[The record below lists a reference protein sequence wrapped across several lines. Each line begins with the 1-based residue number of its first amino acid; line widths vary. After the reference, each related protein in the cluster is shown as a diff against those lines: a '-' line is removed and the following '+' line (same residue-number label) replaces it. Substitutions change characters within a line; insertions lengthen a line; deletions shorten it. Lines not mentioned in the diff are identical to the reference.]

1 MSEPMFSEKAQAVL
15 VHLQNNAAADL
26 TAKDIAAATGIE
38 AKSINGVI
46 TGLQKKGYV
55 LREEAGKDE
64 DGKVVKYVRLT
75 ASGAAVDPTA
85 TKDDE
90 E

>member
-1 MSEPMFSEKAQAVL
+1 MAQLFSEKAQAVL
-15 VHLQNNAAADL
+15 NHLQANAAADL

-38 AKSINGVI
+38 VKSINGVI

-55 LREEAGKDE
+55 VREEAGKDDE
-64 DGKVVKYVRLT
+64 GKTIKYIRLT
-75 ASGAAVDPTA
+75 AAGASADPTA
-85 TKDDE
+85 EKPE